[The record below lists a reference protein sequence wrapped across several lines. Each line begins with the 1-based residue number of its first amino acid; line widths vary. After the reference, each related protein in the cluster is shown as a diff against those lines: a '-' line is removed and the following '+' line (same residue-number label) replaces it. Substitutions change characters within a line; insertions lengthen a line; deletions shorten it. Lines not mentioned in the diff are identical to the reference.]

1 MADESKE
8 PQAATAPAT
17 ATAAPAPQTFKT
29 LVGQKVGMTQFF
41 DDHGEVVPCTI
52 VKAGPCRVT
61 LVRTE
66 DKNGYQAV
74 QIGWQEVADKK
85 LSKPELGQLKKA
97 GLPSLRH
104 LKEFRVPKA
113 DGFAVGQTVDVSVFK
128 VGDYVDVQGVSKGK
142 GFAGG
147 VKRYH
152 FRGGPATHGQ
162 SDRHRAP
169 GSLTSRRSLGR
180 VLPGKR
186 MAGHM
191 GAETVTVQK
200 MEVVKV
206 EPENN
211 LLYIRGGVPG
221 PAQALIVVHETVKEK
236 KHRVQQA
243 AKAGAGKKDKSFAAK
258 AAKASAKTEKK

>member
-1 MADESKE
+1 MTEETKTQE
-8 PQAATAPAT
+8 APKAE
-17 ATAAPAPQTFKT
+17 AAPAPATFKT
-29 LVGQKVGMTQFF
+29 LVGVKLGMTQFF
-41 DDHGEVVPCTI
+41 DEHGHVVPCTV

-61 LVRTE
+61 LVRTRE
-66 DKNGYQAV
+66 RDGYPGV
-74 QIGWQEVADKK
+74 QIGWLEIAEKK
-85 LSKPELGQLKKA
+85 LAKPVLGQLKKA
-97 GLPSLRH
+97 GLPPLRH
-104 LKEFRVPKA
+104 LKEFRVSSVE
-113 DGFAVGQTVDVSVFK
+113 GFALGQTVNASVFK
-128 VGDYVDVQGVSKGK
+128 VGDYVDVQGTSKGK

-200 MEVVKV
+200 MEVVKI

-211 LLYIRGGVPG
+211 LVYIRGGVPG
-221 PAQALIVVHETVKEK
+221 PARALVVIHETVKAK
-236 KHRVQQA
+236 KHRVVHA
-243 AKAGAGKKDKSFAAK
+243 VKAGAGKKDKSFAAK
-258 AAKASAKTEKK
+258 AAKAAAKSEKK